1 MCVLASLAWACFLP
15 LAWGADEAFT
25 PPEERAILEAVE
37 ELQAA
42 RAEIATLKA
51 ALQKDAVLVDS
62 LRVQIA
68 SLERLSA
75 VQDRMLLTAEKLSGL
90 QDKAISTYRDL
101 AATSD
106 LRAQRAEDRAE
117 RAETMAKWT
126 GPIGVILGLAVA
138 GAVALFA
145 R

>member
-1 MCVLASLAWACFLP
+1 MCVLASLAWACFFP
-15 LAWGADEAFT
+15 LAWGADEPFT
-25 PPEERAILEAVE
+25 PPEERAILEAIE
-37 ELQAA
+37 ELGAA
-42 RAEIATLKA
+42 RAEIASLKV
-51 ALQKDAVLVDS
+51 ALTKDAVLIDS

-75 VQDRMLLTAEKLSGL
+75 IQDRMLVTAEKLSGL
-90 QDKAISTYRDL
+90 QEKAISTYRDL

-106 LRAQRAEDRAE
+106 LRAQRADERAD

-138 GAVALFA
+138 GAVAFFA